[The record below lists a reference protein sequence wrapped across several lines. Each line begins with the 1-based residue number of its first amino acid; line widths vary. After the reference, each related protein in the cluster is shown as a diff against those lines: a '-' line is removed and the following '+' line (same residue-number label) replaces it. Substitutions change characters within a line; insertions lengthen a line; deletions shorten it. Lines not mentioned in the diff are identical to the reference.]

1 MGFSRNYKPGKP
13 ILFSRASFIM
23 KSSKYPPAKRSPIT
37 IPISIAVGLI
47 NGIRLVFF
55 DIALINMKLLD
66 VAIEYAVSSM
76 IPNGERKRIVS
87 GGIFANSGETET
99 IAEKAN
105 PVDHAENNPHTTP
118 NPGINIGNDTDE
130 L

>member
-1 MGFSRNYKPGKP
+1 
-13 ILFSRASFIM
+13 
-23 KSSKYPPAKRSPIT
+23 
-37 IPISIAVGLI
+37 
-47 NGIRLVFF
+47 
-55 DIALINMKLLD
+55 MKLLD

-76 IPNGERKRIVS
+76 IPNGDKKRIVS
-87 GGIFANSGETET
+87 GGTFANSGVTET

-105 PVDHAENNPHTTP
+105 PVDQAANNPHATP

>member
-105 PVDHAENNPHTTP
+105 PVDHAENNPHATP